1 VAVFAL
7 TSCTVQVGTAWT
19 GTAPGG
25 TAAPSGTISSA
36 IDLSSFVSQ
45 VELSFAADELDYT
58 NFASGG
64 WRQKLSG
71 LASGT
76 VQMTLNA
83 DFAATTVDDRFG
95 LGGTVGFPMTSATP
109 YYMDIRPTS
118 QARSATNPS
127 YVLGWLNL
135 GVPVITGTVGDL
147 AVVQYQFTMTGRPAR
162 LTS

>member
-1 VAVFAL
+1 MAVFAL
-7 TSCTVQVGTAWT
+7 TSATVSVGTGWT
-19 GTAPGG
+19 GTPPGG
-25 TAAPSGTISSA
+25 TAAASGTITSA
-36 IDLSSFVSQ
+36 IDISSFTTQ
-45 VELSFAADELDYT
+45 VELSFSADELDYT
-58 NFASGG
+58 NFASAG

-76 VQMTLNA
+76 VQLTLNA

-95 LGGTVGFPMTSATP
+95 LGGTVGFPMSSATP

-118 QARSATNPS
+118 AARSATNPS

-147 AVVQYQFTMTGRPAR
+147 AVVQYQFTMTGRPSR
-162 LTS
+162 LTA